1 METNVKQYNGLILI
15 TGYLQRLFVRDAI
28 YEKLNG
34 PIDVNRKEKIKSLI
48 YRTEDILAE
57 FEQTKTLREDQ
68 KLKLILVLDEINNL
82 MKTYF
87 NPLSTSLTER
97 IAIVGSSLYA
107 EQKVNDGII
116 RLGKLFGR
124 EINRDYEMRSKFY
137 ADRTKMID
145 YLVHTLAKNEKP
157 DEDFLKPIGPW
168 YENIMR
174 NKEGILSDIQKI
186 YDLIRQ

>member
-1 METNVKQYNGLILI
+1 METNVKQYNGIILI

-34 PIDVNRKEKIKSLI
+34 PIDVTRKEKIKSLI
-48 YRTEDILAE
+48 YTTQDILAK
-57 FEQTKTLREDQ
+57 FENTKLLHEDQ
-68 KLKLILVLDEINNL
+68 KLKLILVVDEINHL

-87 NPLSTSLTER
+87 NPLANNFVEKL
-97 IAIVGSSLYA
+97 AIVGSSLYA

-116 RLGKLFGR
+116 RLGKLFAR

-157 DEDFLKPIGPW
+157 DEDFLKPIDPW

-174 NKEGILSDIQKI
+174 NKDGILSDIEKI
-186 YDLIRQ
+186 YDLIK